1 MSSDGIDLLNVSL
14 PKIYFRVNKIFFNEK
29 LLQIINRK
37 VFRNTFSGHLDVLKS
52 QKMGLAKFIEIWT
65 GTWSN
70 LCRDKITI
78 YFMVLWISMAIID
91 KHYSKL
97 WLAFA
102 FRFLATTKSHAYSPY
117 CVFILCTF
125 FLVETKLSGKKMIWL
140 KGSFSKTLSNLDYWL
155 VEYCIMNGFWLV
167 HL

>member
-78 YFMVLWISMAIID
+78 YFMVL
-91 KHYSKL
+91 
-97 WLAFA
+97 
-102 FRFLATTKSHAYSPY
+102 
-117 CVFILCTF
+117 
-125 FLVETKLSGKKMIWL
+125 
-140 KGSFSKTLSNLDYWL
+140 
-155 VEYCIMNGFWLV
+155 
-167 HL
+167 